1 MRYRPGTDISRAIK
15 PKRALILQPA
25 TDEAG
30 ESREVP
36 AAIDQPL
43 GPDTL
48 LGVPKRARRA
58 WLTVGVLVSTM
69 ALAGCAVSPPPAP
82 QSTET
87 TRSIAPPPL
96 RKTQIIMGID
106 SIGAGFN
113 PHLLSDLS
121 AVNAA
126 VGALVLPS
134 AFRPVADPATPTGSR
149 WEMDPTLLVSA
160 DVTNE
165 NPFTVTYKI
174 RPEAQWTDNAP
185 IAADDFWYLWRQMVS
200 QPGVVDPAGYDLITG
215 VQSIDGGKQA
225 VVTFSRPYPAW
236 RQLFTNILP
245 AHIVKDVPGGFPAG
259 LASALPVTGGQ
270 FRVENIDPQRD
281 EILLARNDRYW
292 GPPAKPDLILFRRAG
307 APAALADS
315 VRNGDTQVAQ
325 VHGGS
330 AAFAQ
335 LSAIPD
341 VRTARIMTPRVMQ
354 LTLRASEPK
363 LADAAVRK
371 AILGLLDVDLLAAVG
386 AGSDNT
392 VSLDQAQIRSPSDPG
407 YVPTAP
413 PALTRIEALGLLE
426 ASGYQIENDTSASV
440 TPPPPAPSAPPRPT
454 NGPPEITRGRISKD
468 GKQLSLIIGVAANDP
483 TSVAVANTA
492 ADQLRN
498 VGIAATILALD
509 PVALYRDALVNNR
522 VDALVGWRE
531 AGGNLATLLASR
543 YSCPA
548 LEATPVSTATAPTAS
563 SDPSV
568 TARATPATTPT
579 APNST
584 APSRAQEP
592 GALVQAPSN
601 LTGICDHSIQ
611 SSIDAAL
618 AGTAN
623 INDVINEVEPRLWN
637 MSTVLP
643 ILQDA
648 TIVAAGPSVLNVSL
662 SGSVP
667 VGIVGDAGQWVKTAQ

>member
-1 MRYRPGTDISRAIK
+1 LAVVG
-15 PKRALILQPA
+15 Q
-25 TDEAG
+25 
-30 ESREVP
+30 
-36 AAIDQPL
+36 L

-58 WLTVGVLVSTM
+58 WLTIGVLVSTLT
-69 ALAGCAVSPPPAP
+69 LAGCAVSPPPAP

-87 TRSIAPPPL
+87 TRSTAPPPQ

-113 PHLLSDLS
+113 PHLLSDIS

-126 VGALVLPS
+126 IGALVLPS
-134 AFRPVADPATPTGSR
+134 TFRPVPDPATPTGSR

-225 VVTFSRPYPAW
+225 VVTFSRSYPAW
-236 RQLFTNILP
+236 RELFNNILP

-363 LADAAVRK
+363 LTDSAVRK
-371 AILGLLDVDLLAAVG
+371 AILGMLDVDLLAAVG

-413 PALTRIEALGLLE
+413 PALTRTEALGLLE

-468 GKQLSLIIGVAANDP
+468 GKQLSLVIGVAANDP

-498 VGIAATILALD
+498 VGIAATVLALD

-548 LEATPVSTATAPTAS
+548 LEATAVSTATTPLNPPAS

-568 TARATPATTPT
+568 TARATPATTPA
-579 APNST
+579 APTSN

-611 SSIDAAL
+611 SNIDAAL

-623 INDVINEVEPRLWN
+623 INDVVNEIEPRLWN

-643 ILQDA
+643 ILQDT

-667 VGIVGDAGQWVKTAQ
+667 VGIVGDAGQWVKTPQ

>member
-1 MRYRPGTDISRAIK
+1 MSV
-15 PKRALILQPA
+15 
-25 TDEAG
+25 
-30 ESREVP
+30 ES
-36 AAIDQPL
+36 DS

-48 LGVPKRARRA
+48 WGVPKPARRA
-58 WLTVGVLVSTM
+58 YATTGLLVSLLVFV
-69 ALAGCAVSPPPAP
+69 ACSVSPPPAP

-87 TRSIAPPPL
+87 SRSTVPPPQ
-96 RKTQIIMGID
+96 RRTQIIVGID

-126 VGALVLPS
+126 VSALVLPS
-134 AFRPVADPATPTGSR
+134 AFRPVADPNTSTGSR
-149 WEMDPTLLVSA
+149 WELDPTLLTSA
-160 DVTNE
+160 EVTNE
-165 NPFTVTYKI
+165 TPFTVTYKI

-185 IAADDFWYLWRQMVS
+185 IAADDFWYLWRQMVG

-225 VVTFSRPYPAW
+225 VVTFARPYPAW
-236 RQLFTNILP
+236 RELFSNILP

-259 LASALPVTGGQ
+259 LARTLPVTGGQ
-270 FRVENIDPQRD
+270 FRVESIDPQRD

-292 GPPAKPDLILFRRAG
+292 GPPSKPDLVLFRRAG

-354 LTLRASEPK
+354 LTLRANVPK
-363 LADAAVRK
+363 LADGQVRK

-413 PALTRIEALGLLE
+413 PAMTRTAALALLE
-426 ASGYQIENDTSASV
+426 ASGYQIDNDTS
-440 TPPPPAPSAPPRPT
+440 TPET
-454 NGPPEITRGRISKD
+454 TRGHVTKD
-468 GKQLSLIIGVAANDP
+468 GKQLTLVIGVAANDP

-498 VGIAATILALD
+498 VGIAATVLALD
-509 PVALYRDALVNNR
+509 PVAMYRDALVNNQ
-522 VDALVGWRE
+522 VDALVGWSE

-548 LEATPVSTATAPTAS
+548 LEATAVSTAAAPTS
-563 SDPSV
+563 GTPGPS
-568 TARATPATTPT
+568 AKPAPATTPT
-579 APNST
+579 AATSSP
-584 APSRAQEP
+584 ASRAQEP

-611 SSIDAAL
+611 ADIDAAL
-618 AGTAN
+618 GGTKN
-623 INDVINEVEPRLWN
+623 INDVVNAVEPRLWD
-637 MSTVLP
+637 MATVLP
-643 ILQDA
+643 ILQDT
-648 TIVAAGPSVLNVSL
+648 TIVGAGPSVQNVSL
-662 SGSVP
+662 TGAVP
-667 VGIVGDAGQWVKTAQ
+667 VGIVGDAGQWVKTGQ